1 MYGPMVLAAIEQNEP
16 PGRRLVDDD
25 LAAAFLPRTLR
36 MLVRATRF
44 RPLRSALIAASE
56 RSGPGLWTNM
66 AGRKHFI
73 DDKLD
78 QSVAEM
84 AAVVILGAGLDTRGY
99 RLARHRSI
107 PVFEVDQPVNIARKA
122 AIVRRVFGVL
132 PASVRLVPI
141 DFERGDLSSVLTA
154 HGYRPADRTFFVW
167 EGVTQY
173 LTEVAVRD
181 TLTQLSHAAPGSRL
195 VFTYVRQEFI
205 DGADRYGAESL
216 YRRFRQRRQIWK
228 TGLRPG
234 EVSDFLA
241 GFGWRLIEQVGPQ
254 EYLRDYVRPAG
265 RDLAASDLEW
275 TAYAEKV

>member
-44 RPLRSALIAASE
+44 RPLRGALVAASE

-122 AIVRRVFGVL
+122 VIVRRVFGVP

-141 DFERGDLSSVLTA
+141 DFECDDLSSVLSA

-173 LTEVAVRD
+173 LTEAAVRA

-205 DGADRYGAESL
+205 DGADHYGAESL

-234 EVSDFLA
+234 EVRDFLA

>member
-1 MYGPMVLAAIEQNEP
+1 MDEYG
-16 PGRRLVDDD
+16 
-25 LAAAFLPRTLR
+25 
-36 MLVRATRF
+36 RAQ
-44 RPLRSALIAASE
+44 
-56 RSGPGLWTNM
+56 
-66 AGRKHFI
+66 HFI

-173 LTEVAVRD
+173 LTEVARRGSTGLRVSPPPRSGYGHLPLPQRRRCDPPGGSRARIALFVWEGVTQYLTEVAVRD
-181 TLTQLSHAAPGSRL
+181 TLTQLSHAAPSMNSCR
-195 VFTYVRQEFI
+195 T
-205 DGADRYGAESL
+205 
-216 YRRFRQRRQIWK
+216 
-228 TGLRPG
+228 
-234 EVSDFLA
+234 
-241 GFGWRLIEQVGPQ
+241 
-254 EYLRDYVRPAG
+254 
-265 RDLAASDLEW
+265 
-275 TAYAEKV
+275 